1 MKFHIPMPT
10 LISGLLSN
18 SLHPCKWFG
27 FISLIDVQVL
37 ISAHVPY
44 GVGALGDY
52 IHMYQPY
59 NAKFVSLVKEYSDVI
74 IGSFFGHEHND
85 AFKVV
90 YNDGMYL
97 HGRFRGCNFILQCK
111 IYCTGW

>member
-1 MKFHIPMPT
+1 M
-10 LISGLLSN
+10 LISG
-18 SLHPCKWFG
+18 
-27 FISLIDVQVL
+27 
-37 ISAHVPY
+37 HVPY

-59 NAKFVSLVKEYSDVI
+59 NAKFVSLVKEYNDVI

-97 HGRFRGCNFILQCK
+97 YGSFLARRGSFSIVK
-111 IYCTGW
+111 